1 MENSCKARSVNRT
14 IILVFGAIMMLFNGL
29 IYAWSIFVTPLE
41 QEFGWNREQTS
52 LVFTL
57 SMSISILGQIVGG
70 IFVSKKRQGLILRIA
85 SLMLAAGFV
94 WASMIN
100 SLAALY
106 ISYGVICGFAVGISY
121 NTVLA
126 IVSTHFEENAGFAL
140 GVLLMAFGLGN
151 LVLGSLT
158 TSLILA
164 SGWRIAFRVLALC
177 FSVLMFSGSFIMIPA
192 RQTAAKSKTS
202 PGKPQTSAMPDTT
215 PKEMVSMTSFW
226 RFFVWAMLMSS
237 TGLLIIGH
245 AATYAADLGASLRI
259 ASLSAGFISIF
270 NGMSRPL
277 FGHYYDKNGNV
288 KTMTAIGLIYI
299 LAIAGLFASCFMNN
313 LYLLFISYG
322 ILGIAYGG
330 GPIVISSYVKDNF
343 GGKYYGTNL
352 GITNMNI
359 ALASFV
365 GPFIAGVLRTRWN
378 SYLPAFIMMLV
389 FVIVSMLLIPRNRK
403 A

>member
-1 MENSCKARSVNRT
+1 M
-14 IILVFGAIMMLFNGL
+14 
-29 IYAWSIFVTPLE
+29 
-41 QEFGWNREQTS
+41 
-52 LVFTL
+52 
-57 SMSISILGQIVGG
+57 
-70 IFVSKKRQGLILRIA
+70 
-85 SLMLAAGFV
+85 
-94 WASMIN
+94 
-100 SLAALY
+100 
-106 ISYGVICGFAVGISY
+106 
-121 NTVLA
+121 
-126 IVSTHFEENAGFAL
+126 
-140 GVLLMAFGLGN
+140 
-151 LVLGSLT
+151 
-158 TSLILA
+158 
-164 SGWRIAFRVLALC
+164 
-177 FSVLMFSGSFIMIPA
+177 
-192 RQTAAKSKTS
+192 
-202 PGKPQTSAMPDTT
+202 
-215 PKEMVSMTSFW
+215 
-226 RFFVWAMLMSS
+226 WAMLMSS